1 MNLRACGKEQ
11 AALVLQKSGNSMTL
25 RVQYNPGEYHS
36 MLTLASSVEDNVSDE
51 DEHEEDDSEDES
63 ESESEEEEHEVNQ
76 HPIGATHRHSIRAN
90 PNAVVQAQAHSRSG
104 SPTPRNSPR
113 GSGRQGEA
121 SDRHRDRPLNVSL
134 PPSAH
139 STLTRHQISQVLP
152 HLHSHL
158 APGQVAQVQ
167 APSAVHQR
175 SVSYEQPRWVFP
187 VLKKSGDLGV
197 RLVGGNA
204 VGIFIHS
211 VDPDSAAFHEGLR
224 QADQILEYNGIDL
237 RQATAEQAA
246 YELAKPAEKVT
257 ILVQYHPGSKLK
269 FAFHF
274 DEISSFFVYLQNMTK
289 SRTNPETVT
298 TSVQCLIDFR
308 IPKVVPINWL
318 LEKMTFFSSITPCTM
333 VFQDTGQHG

>member
-1 MNLRACGKEQ
+1 MPHYFYNQTFIKILCDNTQSNFAPLLLSDL
-11 AALVLQKSGNSMTL
+11 LVKQKVSLYFIFPILKVSIYTL
-25 RVQYNPGEYHS
+25 
-36 MLTLASSVEDNVSDE
+36 
-51 DEHEEDDSEDES
+51 
-63 ESESEEEEHEVNQ
+63 
-76 HPIGATHRHSIRAN
+76 
-90 PNAVVQAQAHSRSG
+90 G

-113 GSGRQGEA
+113 GSGRQQ
-121 SDRHRDRPLNVSL
+121 DHRGPLNVSL

-152 HLHSHL
+152 SLH
-158 APGQVAQVQ
+158 APPPPVPPPV
-167 APSAVHQR
+167 PR
-175 SVSYEQPRWVFP
+175 SVSYEPRWVFP

-257 ILVQYHPGSKLK
+257 ILVQYNPGS
-269 FAFHF
+269 
-274 DEISSFFVYLQNMTK
+274 EY
-289 SRTNPETVT
+289 
-298 TSVQCLIDFR
+298 
-308 IPKVVPINWL
+308 
-318 LEKMTFFSSITPCTM
+318 FFSRFFSVSFTLREK
-333 VFQDTGQHG
+333 